1 VSYASITTDLQ
12 LRQFCQQLAQ
22 SKSIAL
28 DTEFVSEHTYRPVLC
43 LLQVVSDGRPTLIDA
58 IEIEDMTP
66 FWQTLAQGDH
76 ETIVHAGRGD
86 LEFCLRA
93 VGRLPKAVMDVQIGA
108 GLVGVEYPAG
118 YSALIRKLLDE
129 KPKRPEGRTDWRR
142 RPLSGRQIEYAL
154 DDVLYLPQLRDEI
167 HDRLVQLGRLDWLHE
182 EMESWQ
188 EELRRASTRERWRRV
203 SGSSGLSS
211 RSLAV
216 LRELWRWR
224 EGEAKRRDCP
234 VRHVLRDDLI
244 VELAKRQTADV
255 GQIRMIRGLQRRDL
269 RRHLGEMAGSIQR
282 ALDLPQEECP
292 QTIRGKRMPQLSV
305 LGQFL
310 FSALGIICRQAR
322 LAPALVGN
330 PSDIRDLISHRTA
343 KGDQPRQRLPVLA
356 RGWRAEVVGRLFE
369 DLLAGKKSIR
379 IIDPASEHPL
389 AFEPANRANEDR

>member
-1 VSYASITTDLQ
+1 VSYASITTDRQ
-12 LRQFCQQLAQ
+12 LRQYCLQLAQ

-43 LLQVVSDGRPTLIDA
+43 LVQVVADGRPALIDA

-66 FWQTLAQGDH
+66 FWETLAQGDH

-86 LEFCLRA
+86 LEFCFRA
-93 VGRLPKAVMDVQIGA
+93 VGRTPGGVLDVQIAA

-129 KPKRPEGRTDWRR
+129 TPKRPEGRTDWRR
-142 RPLSGRQIEYAL
+142 RPLSRRQIEYAL
-154 DDVLYLPQLRDEI
+154 DDILYLSPLRDEI
-167 HDRLVQLGRLDWLHE
+167 LKRLAQLGRIDWLHE
-182 EMESWQ
+182 EMEAWQ
-188 EELRRASTRERWRRV
+188 DELRQAFTRERWRRV
-203 SGSSGLSS
+203 SGNSGLGS

-224 EGEAKRRDCP
+224 EAEARRRDCP

-244 VELAKRQTADV
+244 VELAKRQTADA
-255 GQIRMIRGLQRRDL
+255 GQIRMIRGLQRKDL

-282 ALDLPQEECP
+282 ALDLPQEDCP
-292 QTIRGKRMPQLSV
+292 QTVPGNRMPQLSV

-310 FSALGIICRQAR
+310 FSALGSICRQAR
-322 LAPALVGN
+322 LAPALVGT
-330 PSDIRDLISHRTA
+330 PGDIRDLITYRTA
-343 KGDQPRQRLPVLA
+343 KGDQPDRRPPALA

-369 DLLAGKKSIR
+369 DLLAGRKSIR
-379 IIDPASEHPL
+379 IIDPDSEHPL
-389 AFEPANRANEDR
+389 AFEPANRANEDQ